1 MGQAN
6 VKSYNRELCVLISSG
21 NAKPSAIVSHELSLD
36 EVLNA
41 HKHFNAR
48 DKGWTKVV
56 LKPVKTSSGKKQGVR

>member
-1 MGQAN
+1 M
-6 VKSYNRELCVLISSG
+6 LISSG
-21 NAKPSAIVSHELSLD
+21 KAKPSAIVSHELSLD